1 MPPDTRARAH
11 DHQKPAHRIP
21 LTNERSLHAQ
31 MVTRTREQQQTEMAQ
46 TVDGIKK
53 LTNAKLEAERSLR
66 ERRVMAGQCWSLSWA
81 MQHRTA
87 AASAEGGAHAG
98 ILDTVMSP
106 SVSRCYVY
114 QISIKKKKKNQ
125 TFCPIRKI

>member
-1 MPPDTRARAH
+1 
-11 DHQKPAHRIP
+11 
-21 LTNERSLHAQ
+21 
-31 MVTRTREQQQTEMAQ
+31 MVTRTREQQQVEMAQ

-87 AASAEGGAHAG
+87 AASAEGRAHAG
-98 ILDTVMSP
+98 PLGQAH
-106 SVSRCYVY
+106 SVDAGAMQQQQHRELPFSAVCAPAAQYAL
-114 QISIKKKKKNQ
+114 
-125 TFCPIRKI
+125 CA